1 MNKINLYI
9 AFLSLQVAIS
19 VLNYIP
25 ENEIEFIKILF
36 FTTALGFL
44 LTMIKENF
52 HIKIKKINTLI
63 IKIEDNFF
71 YYLVL
76 FITSYFITSI
86 IHFILELI
94 KLDIENNY
102 KYVIFGT
109 IGVLLKMIISKKSI
123 S

>member
-36 FTTALGFL
+36 FTTSLGFL